1 MVDYESLQKAE
12 KTILLRTI
20 IRKTA
25 AYFFYQ
31 GVVLKNDEMR
41 KYSERIMIKLNFLV
55 VKLDE

>member
-1 MVDYESLQKAE
+1 MVDYESLQQAE

-20 IRKTA
+20 IRKTTE
-25 AYFFYQ
+25 YSFYQ
-31 GVVLKNDEMR
+31 SVVLENDEMR

>member
-1 MVDYESLQKAE
+1 MVDYESLQQAE

-31 GVVLKNDEMR
+31 GVVLKMTKCENILKE
-41 KYSERIMIKLNFLV
+41 
-55 VKLDE
+55 